1 MGFYDDDIEDEDY
14 WDDDYFLRTQEE
26 EEREKWE
33 REVKTEVK
41 SETIIL

>member
-26 EEREKWE
+26 EERE